1 MLIVHAED
9 ASFDYRVVETGLC
22 LWEAA
27 VDLMT
32 AGFTKE
38 KAGEDPGDT
47 YRKYQAFHDGV
58 GSFTMRAAV
67 FSLSDEC
74 NTAWQVHVDLCGDN
88 EPMCFDFEFCPAFL
102 VGTLD
107 SGLMEQAVD
116 WQHRSPDEIK
126 LELLKAA

>member
-1 MLIVHAED
+1 MLIVHDKD
-9 ASFDYRVVETGLC
+9 ATFDYATVETGLC

-27 VDLMT
+27 VDIMT
-32 AGFTKE
+32 AGYAKE
-38 KAGEDPGDT
+38 KAGEDPGDA

-74 NTAWQVHVDLCGDN
+74 SKAWEVKVALTGGD
-88 EPMCFDFEFCPAFL
+88 PGCFDFEFCPAFL

-116 WQHRSPDEIK
+116 WQHKNPDQIK
-126 LELLKAA
+126 LELLNAA